1 MTIYLVIKLWCVYI
15 IIPVL
20 LFFFSVIIFSR
31 YEVESDENRLATA
44 ANISRR
50 FLGIIVDDGIENGD
64 QEKTGLNNCT
74 QKQSTPLKMFN
85 DNSSFD
91 CNNKYGE
98 ELVIDILNDDLISPV
113 KLKIKCK
120 YCNHVNSVIFH

>member
-1 MTIYLVIKLWCVYI
+1 MFILI
-15 IIPVL
+15 L
-20 LFFFSVIIFSR
+20 LFLCFFSFCFFVITFTR

-113 KLKIKCK
+113 KLKIKCN
-120 YCNHVNSVIFH
+120 YYNHVNR

>member
-1 MTIYLVIKLWCVYI
+1 MFILI
-15 IIPVL
+15 L
-20 LFFFSVIIFSR
+20 LFLCFFLFCFFFIIFSR

-50 FLGIIVDDGIENGD
+50 FLGIIVDDGIESGD
-64 QEKTGLNNCT
+64 QEKTGLNNYT

-113 KLKIKCK
+113 KLKIKCN
-120 YCNHVNSVIFH
+120 YYNHANR